1 MRKDVTAALA
11 IAALISAACEATT
24 PDKSEGARSGRPSAT
39 SSSAPANEG
48 KHSASAD
55 YQIGAEDVLEIT
67 VWKEEGLKK
76 EALVRPDGGVSFP
89 LVGDLQA
96 AGKTAQQLQQELTER
111 LTKFIPKP
119 VVSVAVLKAAS
130 YKIYVVGKVNKA
142 GEFTLGRR
150 VDVMQALSMVGGLT
164 PFAAANEIKIL
175 RKAAGKEVTY
185 SFDYSKVEKGAE
197 LQQNIVLESGDTVI
211 VP

>member
-1 MRKDVTAALA
+1 MRNGVTAALA
-11 IAALISAACEATT
+11 LAALISAACEATT
-24 PDKSEGARSGRPSAT
+24 PDKTEGTRASRPAGASNTSA
-39 SSSAPANEG
+39 SVE
-48 KHSASAD
+48 KRSASAD

-96 AGKTAQQLQQELTER
+96 AGKTAQQLQQELTQR

-150 VDVMQALSMVGGLT
+150 VDVMQALSMAGGLT
-164 PFAAANEIKIL
+164 PLRTKSKFCARQAA
-175 RKAAGKEVTY
+175 RT
-185 SFDYSKVEKGAE
+185 
-197 LQQNIVLESGDTVI
+197 
-211 VP
+211 